1 MSEPDYKEFYD
12 VMMHVVQDWENLS
25 EEWSGSSGGN
35 AIRTVVKTIAT
46 VSELCAP
53 NGPIAHLAWP
63 ARKDEA

>member
-1 MSEPDYKEFYD
+1 MPEPDYKEFYD
-12 VMMHVVQDWENLS
+12 VMMLAAQTWENLA
-25 EEWSGSSGGN
+25 EEWSGSSESGTLH
-35 AIRTVVKTIAT
+35 TVVKTIAT